1 MLPRENTGYV
11 ALEVLSKADKFNHWM
26 FSAIKPFSTD
36 NILEIGSGL
45 GNISKF
51 FIREGYTITLSDID
65 AFYLD
70 CLKKD
75 FSANNNVQAF
85 QSIDLQKKDFQTE
98 YENLK
103 ESFDTIIML
112 NVLEHL
118 EDDGYAIQNCRYMLK
133 ENGTFIIL
141 VPAYSFLYSRMDK
154 ELNHFRRYTSTS
166 LKSKI
171 IAGDLSVR
179 KSFYFNFLGIFAWL
193 YGKILR
199 IKVLP
204 SSEMSFFNKLVPLGK
219 VLDKI
224 VFNKIGLSAI
234 VVAKKQSS
242 KSA

>member
-1 MLPRENTGYV
+1 MNPTDNTGNKTLNV
-11 ALEVLSKADKFNHWM
+11 IADADKFNSWM
-26 FSAIKPFSTD
+26 YQTIKPFTYGS
-36 NILEIGSGL
+36 ILEIGSGI
-45 GNISKF
+45 GNISKY
-51 FIREGYTITLSDID
+51 FIQNNYSITLSDFD
-65 AFYLD
+65 EFYLD
-70 CLKKD
+70 RLKKD
-75 FSANNNVQAF
+75 FSSNNNVKDF

-118 EDDGYAIQNCRYMLK
+118 EDDGYAIHNCRYMLK

-171 IAGDLSVR
+171 IAGDFSVR

-204 SSEMSFFNKLVPLGK
+204 SSEMNFFNKLVPLGK

>member
-1 MLPRENTGYV
+1 MNPTDNTGNKTLNV
-11 ALEVLSKADKFNHWM
+11 IADADKFNSWM
-26 FSAIKPFSTD
+26 YQTIKPFTYGS
-36 NILEIGSGL
+36 ILEIGSGI
-45 GNISKF
+45 GNISKY
-51 FIREGYTITLSDID
+51 FIQNNYSITLSDFD
-65 AFYLD
+65 EFYLD
-70 CLKKD
+70 RLKKD
-75 FSANNNVQAF
+75 FSSNNNVKDF
-85 QSIDLQKKDFQTE
+85 QSIDLQKKDFQAE

-118 EDDGYAIQNCRYMLK
+118 EDDAYAIENCRYLLK
-133 ENGTFIIL
+133 QNGTFIIL
-141 VPAYSFLYSRMDK
+141 VPAYSLLYSRMDK

-166 LKSKI
+166 LKNKI
-171 IAGDLSVR
+171 IAGDFSVR

-204 SSEMSFFNKLVPLGK
+204 SSEMSLFNKLVPLGK

-224 VFNKIGLSAI
+224 VFNKIGLSTI

-242 KSA
+242 KSV